1 MSKATNPPE
10 DLLFGY
16 TKEEMIDVAVDIGIN
31 LLIALVILFIGL
43 RLAKF
48 FSKMVRKILEKRG
61 SDKGLISFMGSLV
74 NGLIKVL
81 TIVTVFSQVGIEM
94 TSFIAILGAA
104 GLAIGMAFSGTLSN
118 FAGGVII
125 LMLKPFKV
133 GDYIEAQGE
142 SGSVTE
148 IQIFHTILL
157 TPDNK
162 TIILPNGPVSTGN
175 VTNYSAQDT
184 RRVDFTFGFSYGEN
198 FDLARKSIMEAV
210 NSNSHILK
218 DPEPFVRMDSLGD
231 SSVNVKVKVWVKSED
246 YWEVYHDINEKVYE
260 KFEGTDGI
268 SMPFPQMDVHLDK
281 VD

>member
-1 MSKATNPPE
+1 MADSTQPSE
-10 DLLFGY
+10 EILFGY
-16 TKEEMIDVAVDIGIN
+16 TQGEIIDVAVDIGIN
-31 LLIALVILFIGL
+31 LLIAIVVLIVGF

-48 FSKMVRKILEKRG
+48 FSKMVKNLLEKRG

-81 TIVTVFSQVGIEM
+81 TVITVFSQVGIEM

-125 LMLKPFKV
+125 LLLKPFKV

-142 SGSVTE
+142 SGTVTE

-162 TIILPNGPVSTGN
+162 TIILPNGPVATGN
-175 VTNYSAQDT
+175 VTNYSTQDT
-184 RRVDFTFGFSYGEN
+184 RRVDFSFGFGYGE
-198 FDLARKSIMEAV
+198 DLKLAKETVLEIVKSHPAV
-210 NSNSHILK
+210 MQ
-218 DPEPFVRMDSLGD
+218 DPEPFVKLGSLGD
-231 SSVNVKVKVWVKSED
+231 SSVNLTVRIWSKKED
-246 YWEVYHDINEKVYE
+246 YWDIHFYVNEKVYE
-260 KFEGTDGI
+260 TFDKVEGLSI
-268 SMPFPQMDVHLDK
+268 PFPQMDVH
-281 VD
+281 VDQEK

>member
-1 MSKATNPPE
+1 MADTTNPPE
-10 DLLFGY
+10 DLIFGY
-16 TKEEMIDVAVDIGIN
+16 SQQELIDVAVDIGIN
-31 LLIALVILFIGL
+31 IIIALVILIIGL

-48 FSKMVRKILEKRG
+48 FAKMTRTILEKRG

-81 TIVTVFSQVGIEM
+81 TVVTVFSQVGIEM

-125 LMLKPFKV
+125 LLLKPFKV

-142 SGSVTE
+142 SGTVTE

-175 VTNYSAQDT
+175 VTNYSTQDT
-184 RRVDFTFGFSYGEN
+184 RRVDFTFGFGYGE
-198 FDLARKSIMEAV
+198 DLKLAKETVLEIVKSHPKVMQ
-210 NSNSHILK
+210 
-218 DPEPFVRMDSLGD
+218 DPEPFVRLGSLGD
-231 SSVNVKVKVWVKSED
+231 SSVNLTVRIWSKKED
-246 YWEVYHDINEKVYE
+246 YWDIHFYVNEKVYE
-260 KFEGTDGI
+260 KFEEVEGLSI
-268 SMPFPQMDVHLDK
+268 PFPQMDVH
-281 VD
+281 VDQEK